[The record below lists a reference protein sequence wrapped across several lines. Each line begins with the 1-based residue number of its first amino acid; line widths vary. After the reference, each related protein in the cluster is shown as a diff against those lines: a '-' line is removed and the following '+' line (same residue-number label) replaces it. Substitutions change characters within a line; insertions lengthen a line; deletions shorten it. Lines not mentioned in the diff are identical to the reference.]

1 MMLDEERTL
10 ALIRQAKEG
19 DQRAKEELLSHN
31 TSLLKSILRRYLGKG
46 VEYDDLYQLAC
57 MGFLKAIAGFDER
70 FGVRFS
76 TYAVPMIAGE
86 IKRFLRDD
94 GSVKVSR
101 LIKKAARDM
110 NAYIEQCV
118 AERGEQPTV
127 AELAQKFGMDEGEVV
142 FTLGSARMPVSIYEQ
157 GDYKDEKGTTL
168 AERLPAREDQEDM
181 LEKLV
186 LKEVIGKLPERE
198 KKIVFLRFFRDMT
211 QSEVARRI
219 GVSQVQISRIETR
232 IMDKFKEE
240 LQ

>member
-1 MMLDEERTL
+1 MLDEKDTL
-10 ALIRQAKEG
+10 ALIRRAKTG
-19 DQRAKEELLSHN
+19 DQTAKEELLSHN
-31 TSLLKSILRRYLGKG
+31 TSLLKSVLRRYLGKG

-57 MGFLKAIAGFDER
+57 MGFLKAISGFDES

-101 LIKKAARDM
+101 IMKKAARDM
-110 NAYIEQCV
+110 NLYIEVCV
-118 AERGEQPTV
+118 SERGEQPSV
-127 AELAQKFGMDEGEVV
+127 KELAQKFGMDEGEVV

-168 AERLPAREDQEDM
+168 AERLPAAEDQEDVIERIILKEAM
-181 LEKLV
+181 EKLS
-186 LKEVIGKLPERE
+186 ERE
-198 KKIVFLRFFRDMT
+198 QKIVFLRYFRDLT

-219 GVSQVQISRIETR
+219 GVSQVQISRIEGK
-232 IMDKFKEE
+232 IIDKFKEE

>member
-1 MMLDEERTL
+1 MLDEKETL
-10 ALIRQAKEG
+10 ALIRRAKEG
-19 DQRAKEELLSHN
+19 EQEAKEALLSNN
-31 TSLLKSILRRYLGKG
+31 TSLLKSVLRRYLGKG

-57 MGFLKAIAGFDER
+57 MGFLKAITGFDES

-101 LIKKAARDM
+101 LMKKAARDM
-110 NAYIEQCV
+110 NIYIGQCA

-127 AELAQKFGMDEGEVV
+127 KELAEKFGMDESEAV

-168 AERLPAREDQEDM
+168 ADRLPAREDQDDM
-181 LEKLV
+181 IERLV
-186 LKEVIGKLPERE
+186 LKEAIGKLPERE
-198 KKIVFLRFFRDMT
+198 RKIVFLRYFRDLT

-219 GVSQVQISRIETR
+219 GVSQVQISRIEGK
-232 IMDKFKEE
+232 IMEEFKEE
-240 LQ
+240 LR